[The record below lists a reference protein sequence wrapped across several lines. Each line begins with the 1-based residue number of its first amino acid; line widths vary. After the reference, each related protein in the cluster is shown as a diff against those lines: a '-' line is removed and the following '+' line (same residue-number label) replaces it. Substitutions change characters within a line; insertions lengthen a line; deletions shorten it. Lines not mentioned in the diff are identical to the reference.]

1 MMLSLNQPHRIIPT
15 MTINQ
20 LFKGA
25 SFVAL
30 LGLAALG
37 TTSCSKDFIDLNDP
51 TRLSSAQG
59 YTDSLSIATGVTAA
73 YSSLQDI
80 YGNGSN
86 RGLFVYAEIPSDNS
100 FAVTSG
106 EALNEFNDFS
116 LSGLN
121 PRLPSQWLVT
131 YRAIARCNVIL
142 SRAGGIKLT
151 DATRNRYYG
160 EVRFIRALAY
170 FNAVRIWGDVPLVTN
185 EIASIPEAYTFGR
198 TPKDQVYDQIEK
210 DLAFAEAN
218 LPVAQA
224 GANLGRITKGA
235 AQGLLGKVLLTEKKY
250 GAAVTA
256 LQKVIDANNYA
267 LQANY
272 ANIFLTSNE
281 MNSEILAAA
290 RYTKGALGLGSSFST
305 WFMPVL
311 PASIAVTVNNNIGQ
325 GQQFNSVDP
334 DLVAAFVASGPT
346 DVRAAASYGSSGTG
360 ASILYY
366 TKKYNDTPT
375 TTTDSEN
382 DWIILRYADVLL
394 MYAEAVNEAGAIT
407 PAALEAAN
415 KVIRRS
421 RNLPVA
427 TPAPTVDLPA
437 TISQT
442 DLRDRLE
449 LNFEGHRWFD
459 LVRTGRAVDVMNA
472 FFKRT
477 APAGIPARTINDDN
491 LVFPLPIQEIQTNPT
506 LLKQNPGYN

>member
-1 MMLSLNQPHRIIPT
+1 
-15 MTINQ
+15 MTFNK
-20 LFKGA
+20 FFSGTA
-25 SFVAL
+25 VATL
-30 LGLAALG
+30 LGLATLG

-51 TRLSSAQG
+51 TRLPSSMG
-59 YTDSLSIATGVTAA
+59 YTDSLSIVTGVTAA

-86 RGLFVYAEIPSDNS
+86 RGLFVFAEIPSDNS

-131 YRAIARCNVIL
+131 YRAIARCNIIL
-142 SRAGGIKLT
+142 SRAGGVKLT
-151 DATRNRYYG
+151 DATRNRLYG

-170 FNAVRIWGDVPLVTN
+170 FNAVQIWGDIPLVTS
-185 EIASIPEAYTFGR
+185 EITSIADAYQFGR
-198 TPKDQVYDQIEK
+198 ASKAQVYDQIEK
-210 DLAFAEAN
+210 DLAFAELN
-218 LPVAQA
+218 LPATQT
-224 GANLGRITKGA
+224 GANLGRATKGA

-250 GAAVTA
+250 TDAATS
-256 LQKVIDANNYA
+256 LKKVIDGNNYA

-281 MNSEILAAA
+281 MNTEILAAA
-290 RYTKGALGLGSSFST
+290 RYTKGGLGVGSSFST

-311 PASIAVTVNNNIGQ
+311 PAAVAVTVNNNIGQ

-334 DLVAAFVASGPT
+334 DLVAAFAASGPT
-346 DVRAAASYGSSGTG
+346 DVRAAASFGSSGTG

-394 MYAEAVNEAGAIT
+394 MYAEAVNEAGGTIT
-407 PAALEAAN
+407 PAALDAVN
-415 KVIRRS
+415 RVIRRS
-421 RNLPVA
+421 RGLPVA
-427 TPAPTVDLPA
+427 TPAPAVDLPA

-442 DLRDRLE
+442 DLRTRLELERRLE

-459 LVRTGRAVDVMNA
+459 LVRTDRALPVMNA
-472 FFKRT
+472 LFTRLGIKNIT
-477 APAGIPARTINDDN
+477 ANN
-491 LVFPLPIQEIQTNPT
+491 LVFPLPIQETQTNPILT
-506 LLKQNPGYN
+506 QNPGYN